1 MLYSEGVGSVRFNP
15 VVNGREMVLLEF
27 SNILSVPALCSNL
40 FSVLDLTLHRSFTVC
55 IETNTMDFFK
65 DNKMLSVGKVSITI

>member
-1 MLYSEGVGSVRFNP
+1 MLYSEGVGSVRFTP

-27 SNILSVPALCSNL
+27 SNVLYVPALCSNL
-40 FSVLDLTLHRSFTVC
+40 FSVLDLTLRRSFTVR

-65 DNKMLSVGKVSITI
+65 DNKMLSVGKASITI